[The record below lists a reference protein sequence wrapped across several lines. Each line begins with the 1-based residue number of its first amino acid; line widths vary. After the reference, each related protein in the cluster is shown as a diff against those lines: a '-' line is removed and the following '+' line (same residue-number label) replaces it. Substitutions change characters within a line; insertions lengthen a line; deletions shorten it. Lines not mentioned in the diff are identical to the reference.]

1 MDKQFTEQ
9 LQLWLSQSREERD
22 WDAGALMLLQLS
34 GNKIMYHNISV
45 NPIGKAEFI
54 EGKLQQYLDFRL
66 AELTH
71 EQVKEMQQQVADIVQ
86 EHTEF
91 KSDDNEAKSFKAG
104 KRADHDSLPDEI
116 KALYVENLDLVHR
129 MRELHLKL
137 RTMSTSDSACAD
149 SDRYPFLKEFIK
161 LDKKLHDNWNVYD
174 HFVTKEE
181 KEESEENETNATN
194 ETDVTTE
201 TPTPSSKKIAKKS
214 SKSQAKVSSSIWR
227 THVPQLKD
235 TRPTNEGRM
244 SHSWRTWLLGGFKT
258 TLQRHSANF
267 LVNLSTRLL
276 VN

>member
-1 MDKQFTEQ
+1 MQIIIGNANFSAGKITQKWISFLGGNIGNFDTPP
-9 LQLWLSQSREERD
+9 LPREERD

-34 GNKIMYHNISV
+34 GNKIMYRNISV

-71 EQVKEMQQQVADIVQ
+71 EQVKEMEHSVDEIVQ
-86 EHTEF
+86 SHTEF

-137 RTMSTSDSACAD
+137 RTMSISDSACAD

-174 HFVTKEE
+174 HFVVSSKLSGLSGL
-181 KEESEENETNATN
+181 SENATQ
-194 ETDVTTE
+194 
-201 TPTPSSKKIAKKS
+201 KKCRSYRKCQEK
-214 SKSQAKVSSSIWR
+214 
-227 THVPQLKD
+227 
-235 TRPTNEGRM
+235 G
-244 SHSWRTWLLGGFKT
+244 
-258 TLQRHSANF
+258 
-267 LVNLSTRLL
+267 
-276 VN
+276 

>member
-9 LQLWLSQSREERD
+9 LQAWLALPREERD

-34 GNKIMYHNISV
+34 GNKIMYRNISV

-66 AELTH
+66 SELTH
-71 EQVKEMQQQVADIVQ
+71 EQVKEMQQQVADIVK

-91 KSDDNEAKSFKAG
+91 KSEDNEAKSFKAG

-137 RTMSTSDSACAD
+137 RTMSTTDSACAD

-174 HFVTKEE
+174 HFVISSDLSEMSE
-181 KEESEENETNATN
+181 KAEKAESAAAVETSPAKTS
-194 ETDVTTE
+194 
-201 TPTPSSKKIAKKS
+201 PKKASKS
-214 SKSQAKVSSSIWR
+214 SESK
-227 THVPQLKD
+227 
-235 TRPTNEGRM
+235 G
-244 SHSWRTWLLGGFKT
+244 
-258 TLQRHSANF
+258 
-267 LVNLSTRLL
+267 
-276 VN
+276 

>member
-9 LQLWLSQSREERD
+9 LQAWLALPREERD

-71 EQVKEMQQQVADIVQ
+71 EQVKEMQQQVADIVK
-86 EHTEF
+86 ERTEF

-116 KALYVENLDLVHR
+116 KALYVENLDIVHR

-137 RTMSTSDSACAD
+137 RTMSTTDSACAD

-181 KEESEENETNATN
+181 SEEKEEKPKAST
-194 ETDVTTE
+194 
-201 TPTPSSKKIAKKS
+201 SKSKKATK
-214 SKSQAKVSSSIWR
+214 A
-227 THVPQLKD
+227 
-235 TRPTNEGRM
+235 
-244 SHSWRTWLLGGFKT
+244 
-258 TLQRHSANF
+258 
-267 LVNLSTRLL
+267 
-276 VN
+276 

>member
-34 GNKIMYHNISV
+34 GNKIMYRNISV

-71 EQVKEMQQQVADIVQ
+71 EQVKEMQQQVADIVK

-91 KSDDNEAKSFKAG
+91 KSEDNEAKSFKAG

-137 RTMSTSDSACAD
+137 RTMSTADSACAD

-181 KEESEENETNATN
+181 TEESEEKEEKPKAST
-194 ETDVTTE
+194 
-201 TPTPSSKKIAKKS
+201 SKSKKSAK
-214 SKSQAKVSSSIWR
+214 A
-227 THVPQLKD
+227 
-235 TRPTNEGRM
+235 
-244 SHSWRTWLLGGFKT
+244 
-258 TLQRHSANF
+258 
-267 LVNLSTRLL
+267 
-276 VN
+276 

>member
-71 EQVKEMQQQVADIVQ
+71 EQVKEMEHSVDEIVQ
-86 EHTEF
+86 SHTEF
-91 KSDDNEAKSFKAG
+91 KSDTNEAKSFKAG
-104 KRADHDSLPDEI
+104 KRADHDNLPDEI

-174 HFVTKEE
+174 HFVISSDLSEMSE
-181 KEESEENETNATN
+181 KTESEETSQT
-194 ETDVTTE
+194 
-201 TPTPSSKKIAKKS
+201 SKKKSGKKTAK
-214 SKSQAKVSSSIWR
+214 A
-227 THVPQLKD
+227 
-235 TRPTNEGRM
+235 
-244 SHSWRTWLLGGFKT
+244 
-258 TLQRHSANF
+258 
-267 LVNLSTRLL
+267 
-276 VN
+276 